1 MHYET
6 PNNNMQGTQKHL
18 ITKMK
23 HPNITEKI
31 NASNIV
37 QRWKEKRGGNK

>member
-18 ITKMK
+18 IKMK

-37 QRWKEKRGGNK
+37 LRWKEKRGGNK